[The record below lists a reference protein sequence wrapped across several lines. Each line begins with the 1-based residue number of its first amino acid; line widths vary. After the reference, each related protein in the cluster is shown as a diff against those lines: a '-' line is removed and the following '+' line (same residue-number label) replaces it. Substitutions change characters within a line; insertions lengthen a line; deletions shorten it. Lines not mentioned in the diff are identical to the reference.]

1 MLLCVLIC
9 QPTGQEDLCFSWV
22 ITVNAP
28 HISFLLKSPLGPR
41 GCKQT
46 CLELNASKAVLRFYF
61 NPGGHFCKMKILKSH
76 ANLDTNL
83 VINKC
88 LHCLSF
94 PLQRALI

>member
-1 MLLCVLIC
+1 MCTTC

-22 ITVNAP
+22 ITVNAS
-28 HISFLLKSPLGPR
+28 HISFSLKSPLGSR

-46 CLELNASKAVLRFYF
+46 CLELNALKVGLRFYF
-61 NPGGHFCKMKILKSH
+61 NSGGHFCKMKILKSH